1 MVQLNPLLLAYL
13 IISFLRSGTQF
24 FLNRLNI
31 SHLRRCGD
39 TVPEVFRDTID
50 REKLGKISAYTID
63 SARFGIFS
71 TFAAQI
77 FFLVLLL
84 SGFLPWL
91 AYQISRLGTGTI
103 VNGLLFFASLGILT
117 RLFDLPFELYETFGI
132 EKRYGF
138 NTQTFRLWAVDLLKS
153 LLLSAL
159 LSGLLLGLFLS
170 LILYGGKAWWFWAWI
185 LVGAFELLMIWLYP
199 VLLAP
204 LFNKFEPVADQAL
217 VQRIRTL
224 MEKAGLR
231 AKGVFQMDASKRSKH
246 TNAYFTGLGKS
257 KRIVLF
263 DTLLQS
269 HGADEIEAVLA
280 HEVGHWKKKHILKQ
294 LAFMEALSMIS
305 FFILAKL
312 LEWPLLYQTFGFSE
326 PILYVGLLLIGA
338 LFSPLGYFAQPLGSA
353 FSRKFEREADD
364 YALTLI
370 PSKEPLIQAF
380 KRLAADNLANLSPHP
395 LYAWF
400 YYSHPPLG
408 ERVQRLRRAAERVQ
422 PASKE
427 ISFL

>member
-1 MVQLNPLLLAYL
+1 MAQLNSFLLAFL
-13 IISFLRSGTQF
+13 IIFFLRSGTQF
-24 FLNRLNI
+24 FLNRLNNT
-31 SHLRRCGD
+31 HLRRCGD
-39 TVPEVFRDTID
+39 KVPEVFRDTID

-71 TFAAQI
+71 TFASQI
-77 FFLVLLL
+77 FFLALLL

-91 AYQISRLGTGTI
+91 VFQITQQRGGII
-103 VNGLLFFASLGILT
+103 VSGLLFFASLGILT
-117 RLFDLPFELYETFGI
+117 RLFHLPFDLYDTFGI

-138 NTQTFRLWAVDLLKS
+138 NTQTFRLWLMDLFKS
-153 LLLSAL
+153 LILSAL
-159 LSGLLLGLFLS
+159 LSGFLIWLLLS
-170 LILYGGKAWWFWAWI
+170 LIIYGGEVWWFWAWI
-185 LVGAFELLMIWLYP
+185 LVGAFEVLLIWLYP

-217 VQRIRTL
+217 VQRIENL
-224 MEKAGLR
+224 MAKAGLR
-231 AKGVFQMDASKRSKH
+231 AKGVFQMDASRRSKH

-280 HEVGHWKKKHILKQ
+280 HEVGHWEKKHILKQ
-294 LAFMEALSMIS
+294 LLLMEALSLIG

-312 LEWPLLYQTFGFSE
+312 LEWPMMYQTFGFSE

-353 FSRKFEREADD
+353 LSRKFEREADD
-364 YALTLI
+364 YALALI
-370 PSKEPLIQAF
+370 PSGEPLIRAF
-380 KRLAADNLANLSPHP
+380 KRLAADNLANLTPHP
-395 LYAWF
+395 IYAWF
-400 YYSHPPLG
+400 YYSHPPL
-408 ERVQRLRRAAERVQ
+408 VQRILRLK
-422 PASKE
+422 KE
-427 ISFL
+427 N